1 MFPDRLSRA
10 RCNTSLSVGEL
21 DSYTIHTKSDRR
33 EMARDRG
40 SVVVF
45 PHDERPSQI
54 RLGVIAMPPQCPEVT
69 RASAC
74 GTVENSRAL
83 VVRGQGS
90 DVWIPGGTPWFP
102 SRQLVSLLFLP

>member
-1 MFPDRLSRA
+1 
-10 RCNTSLSVGEL
+10 
-21 DSYTIHTKSDRR
+21 
-33 EMARDRG
+33 MARDRG

-54 RLGVIAMPPQCPEVT
+54 QFGVNRHAAAVSRGESVW
-69 RASAC
+69 ASAC

-83 VVRGQGS
+83 VVRGPGS